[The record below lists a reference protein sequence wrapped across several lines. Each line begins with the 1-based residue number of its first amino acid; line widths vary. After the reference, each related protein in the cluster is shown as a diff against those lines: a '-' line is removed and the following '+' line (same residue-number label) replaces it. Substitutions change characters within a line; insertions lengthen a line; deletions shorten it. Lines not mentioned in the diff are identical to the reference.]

1 MGKATVTQDRR
12 TEESPGGQ
20 NLGEQRVWF
29 RLEGVSAET
38 GPHICGSLLCAEGNG
53 RTSTVPF
60 CGLWEPSSGG
70 WSHTGQIQG
79 QQMQVAVRMTASYT
93 ADKENISAGEDLL
106 GPGLRK
112 IVRE

>member
-38 GPHICGSLLCAEGNG
+38 GPHICGSLLRAEGNG

-70 WSHTGQIQG
+70 MEPHRTDPRST
-79 QQMQVAVRMTASYT
+79 
-93 ADKENISAGEDLL
+93 DAGGSEDDCILHS
-106 GPGLRK
+106 R
-112 IVRE
+112 